1 VSYVEFGILPSSML
15 DSGGGGGGVAEDSG
29 SEHCECELLRG
40 DGGVDGL
47 K

>member
-1 VSYVEFGILPSSML
+1 MSYVEFGIPLSSLL
-15 DSGGGGGGVAEDSG
+15 DRGGVGGVAEDSG
-29 SEHCECELLRG
+29 SEHCECGFLRG